1 MNMTG
6 KCFLGGI
13 ILSELD
19 KVTTVKVYN
28 WFANRRKD
36 DKRRR
41 HIGMSNVIVSGCQA
55 PEELPN
61 FSS

>member
-1 MNMTG
+1 M
-6 KCFLGGI
+6 
-13 ILSELD
+13 ILSEID

-41 HIGMSNVIVSGCQA
+41 HIGKRIIIT
-55 PEELPN
+55 
-61 FSS
+61 F

>member
-1 MNMTG
+1 MM
-6 KCFLGGI
+6 I
-13 ILSELD
+13 SELD

-41 HIGMSNVIVSGCQA
+41 HIGK
-55 PEELPN
+55 LTK
-61 FSS
+61 FSYIYPIIKHDGVRLFLYKVQRFLQ